1 MGIAEEIRQK
11 EFKSAH
17 QKAHLNVMFTSYWL
31 IEQTKEVLKPFDIT
45 QQQFN
50 VLKILKG
57 RYPNS
62 CTSND
67 IKEVMIDKGPDLTR
81 MIDRLLDKGW
91 VTREVCPENR
101 RKLDITIT
109 KEGLSVIKK
118 IEPKLKKQFIDQTK
132 ITSQEASEL
141 SRILDKMRG

>member
-1 MGIAEEIRQK
+1 MGIAEELGQK
-11 EFKSAH
+11 QFKSVH
-17 QKAHLNVMFTSYWL
+17 QKAHLNIMFTAYWL

-57 RYPNS
+57 RYPKS
-62 CTSND
+62 CASNE

-81 MIDRLLDKGW
+81 MIDRLVVKGW

-109 KEGLSVIKK
+109 ESGLALIKR
-118 IEPKLKKQFIDQTK
+118 IEPKLNKQFIDQTRISDK
-132 ITSQEASEL
+132 EASEL
-141 SRILDKMRG
+141 SRILDKMRA